1 MWVFPQVFMMLN
13 SNKVLHFVASCYAMS
28 LKRRMCSRVIFI
40 WRRDVPKTGNKT
52 ENSNL
57 GAATEK

>member
-1 MWVFPQVFMMLN
+1 
-13 SNKVLHFVASCYAMS
+13 MS
-28 LKRRMCSRVIFI
+28 LKRRMCSRVIFV

-57 GAATEK
+57 GAATEKWAQYVVEVLTYKEKITKYSN

>member
-1 MWVFPQVFMMLN
+1 MMLN